1 MTQSS
6 NEKLSFAIFIKV
18 AKSLNKQLVLT
29 ALLSA
34 LRDMN
39 LNTVQKKW
47 LKIIPHFYGIPCK
60 PHLIKS
66 HHSSFV
72 LSKHFVLIYQ
82 SEVDKG
88 LEIKR
93 KEVIVLWESKG
104 FLTWPQ
110 QMKLTFKERG
120 KSTSL
125 LQHPIILTTRKGE
138 KANAIAAVTLSV
150 SFKNEAWNIS
160 VLGNYSPFLMHT
172 LI

>member
-6 NEKLSFAIFIKV
+6 NEKLSFAVLIKV

-29 ALLSA
+29 ALLSS
-34 LRDMN
+34 LGDMN

-47 LKIIPHFYGIPCK
+47 LKIIPHFYGILCK

-72 LSKHFVLIYQ
+72 LSKHFVLTHQ
-82 SEVDKG
+82 SELDKG

-104 FLTWPQ
+104 FLIWPQ
-110 QMKLTFKERG
+110 QTKLTW
-120 KSTSL
+120 
-125 LQHPIILTTRKGE
+125 QRKGKKHFLATASHNSNGKEGE
-138 KANAIAAVTLSV
+138 KSKCYCSSNTLG
-150 SFKNEAWNIS
+150 K
-160 VLGNYSPFLMHT
+160 L
-172 LI
+172 